1 MNTEQRLRKKLDLAT
16 RVAREALEALENL
29 SNSFRTYE
37 PAPVL
42 SEETREWWE
51 ELWWEEYQKT
61 EGQETEK
68 VLERAA
74 KKRIKL
80 NRKES
85 ERFVKALKNPKKPTK
100 AFKKAAKNYKK
111 DIKTGRVISR

>member
-51 ELWWEEYQKT
+51 ELWWEEY
-61 EGQETEK
+61 
-68 VLERAA
+68 RAA
-74 KKRIKL
+74 KKRIEL